1 MKKIFIL
8 IIGFL
13 IVSCSK
19 DDSECPNSISN
30 AKLVSITKNYYS
42 NNSFASSEKLNFYD
56 DKLINIQYHDGSYED
71 YQYDN
76 DLISRILK
84 FEPDDSLFWTITY
97 LYDNLGRIIEIKR
110 IPSPTNVQVQTVAKY
125 SFVYNTN
132 QILITAVFTPGNTLT
147 YELILDQNNKI
158 INEKWLSNNGSLV
171 TNQFYFTNTFT
182 NGNLSNSLMENY
194 SGPTDN
200 ISYSYN
206 NIRNDFDYYKFLFG
220 KHWKNNKCLDLFKN
234 VLSVRGVL
242 ETTSE
247 YLVTNSSHNYNN
259 GSENTTYNYTFNE
272 KNQILMEIVE
282 KTSTFLPIYRSESF
296 YEYR

>member
-56 DKLINIQYHDGSYED
+56 DKLINIQYSDGSYED
-71 YQYDN
+71 YQYN
-76 DLISRILK
+76 NNLVTRILK
-84 FEPDDSLFWTITY
+84 FEQDESLFWTYTY
-97 LYDNLGRIIEIKR
+97 LYDNEGRIIEIKR

-132 QILITAVFTPGNTLT
+132 QILMTAVFTPGNTLT
-147 YELILDQNNKI
+147 YELIFDQNNKI

-182 NGNLSNSLMENY
+182 NGNLSNSLMENN

-206 NIRNDFDYYKFLFG
+206 NIKNDFDYYKFLFG

-272 KNQILMEIVE
+272 KNQISMKIVE
-282 KTSTFLPIYRSESF
+282 KISTFLPIYRCESI
-296 YEYR
+296 YEYK